1 MGDALV
7 SIVLPTYR
15 RAGKLKATIDSVFRQ
30 TYANWEL
37 IVVDDNHPSDTH
49 SRETENVIREY
60 SDHSNV
66 VLITHGV
73 NKGACAA
80 RNTGITAAKGEY
92 IAFLDD
98 DDTWATNK
106 LELQVAELR
115 KNPDTGFVF
124 CDLICVDSTDN
135 TRKRVKFGLSKD
147 DLFRDLLKRG
157 GGICTS
163 ALMIRKDILLEIGGF
178 DASLPSYQDYD
189 LLLRLALRCKHAA
202 IDTPL
207 LDYNVSSD
215 GISRNYEA
223 KFRGKKIIIDKYSN
237 YFRDSSLAAYY
248 GTHLEVLGDYAV
260 LHGRRWVA
268 IRYYAHAISKRAVSV
283 SPYAK
288 LLVAL
293 IGGETLYRRASA
305 RYQKARQL
313 IGSNA

>member
-1 MGDALV
+1 
-7 SIVLPTYR
+7 VLPTYKR
-15 RAGKLKATIDSVFRQ
+15 SHKLKATIDSVFQQ
-30 TYANWEL
+30 TYGKWEL
-37 IVVDDNHPSDTH
+37 IVVDDNQPSDPH
-49 SRETENVIREY
+49 SRETENVMCQYR
-60 SDHSNV
+60 DHPNV
-66 VLITHGV
+66 VLIKHGV

-80 RNTGITAAKGEY
+80 RNTGIAAAKGEF

-98 DDTWATNK
+98 DDIWATNK
-106 LELQVAELR
+106 LELQVDALR
-115 KNPDTGFVF
+115 RNPEAGFVF

-163 ALMIRKDILLEIGGF
+163 ALMIRKDLLAEIGGL
-178 DASLPSYQDYD
+178 DESLPSYQDYD
-189 LLLRLALRCKHAA
+189 LLLRLALRAKHAA
-202 IDTPL
+202 IELPL

-223 KFRGKKIIIDKYSN
+223 KFKGKKTIIDKYREH
-237 YFRDSSLAAYY
+237 FRDRTLASYY

-268 IRYYAHAISKRAVSV
+268 IRYYAHAISKRPVSV

-293 IGGETLYRRASA
+293 IGGESLYRVASS
-305 RYQKARQL
+305 RYHKARRF
-313 IGSNA
+313 IASGA